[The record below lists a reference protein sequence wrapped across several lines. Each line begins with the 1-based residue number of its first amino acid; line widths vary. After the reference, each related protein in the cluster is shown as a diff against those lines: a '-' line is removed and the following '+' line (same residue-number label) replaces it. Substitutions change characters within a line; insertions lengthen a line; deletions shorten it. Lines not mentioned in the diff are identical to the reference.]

1 MPDSRGTVDQ
11 LAIALFSEMF
21 MADHLVRGRIGKAL
35 PKGMELSQFSTLHH
49 LARYGGERTP
59 AQLARAFHVS
69 RGAMTNTIGRLQ
81 QAGFIHVR
89 PDWNDARKKL
99 VAISPAGRKAWDMA
113 LASVAPVLAQAVSEI
128 GEERLRGALPVMRE
142 LRQRLDETARDEGM
156 S

>member
-1 MPDSRGTVDQ
+1 MPNPRDTVDQ

-21 MADHLVRGRIGKAL
+21 MADHLVRSRIGKAL
-35 PKGMELSQFSTLHH
+35 PKGMELSHFSILHH
-49 LARYGGERTP
+49 LARCGGERTP
-59 AQLARAFHVS
+59 ADLARAFNVS

-89 PDWNDARKKL
+89 PDWDDARKKL
-99 VAISPAGRKAWDMA
+99 VAISPSGRKAWDMA
-113 LASVAPVLAQAVSEI
+113 LASVAPVLAQAVSAI

-142 LRQRLDETARDEGM
+142 LRQGLDETAKDEET